1 MHLGLVGGFGNS
13 ISFRGMRFPSLEKC
27 IFGLWRPNSSK
38 ASAVFGFRDG
48 MELQNLLR
56 PVQMCLEAS

>member
-27 IFGLWRPNSSK
+27 IFGLWRPKLSK

-48 MELQNLLR
+48 MELQI
-56 PVQMCLEAS
+56 C